1 MNKFEV
7 RNMDLY
13 YGSFH
18 ALKNINIDIPEKE
31 ITAFIGPSGCGKSTF
46 LKSLNRMNDLVEGCR
61 ISGDIKLD
69 GEDIYKDK
77 MDVNVL
83 RKRVGMVFQ
92 KPNPFPMS
100 IYDNIAYGP
109 RTHGIQEQGA
119 AGRDCGK
126 VPARRG
132 HLGRGQGPAE
142 QERLGL
148 SGGQQQRLC
157 IARALAVEPE
167 VLLMDEPTSALDPIS
182 TSKIEE
188 LAMELK
194 EQYTI
199 VIVTHNMQQAARIA
213 TRRRFSC
220 WASWWRW
227 ARRSECSPR
236 PRISAPRIT
245 SRAASAKEVRQ
256 MGTSVRKMYD
266 AELLQLDTML
276 ARMGHA
282 AGGAI
287 ESAMTAL
294 RTGDTE
300 LARSVIARDSEIDS
314 AEHEIEH
321 RCLTLFLR
329 QQPVAG
335 DLRKVSTALKMV
347 TDIERIADQASDIAE
362 ITLHLHPDGAR
373 TVGVLDDLYAMG
385 DIALH
390 MVKDAIAAYVQ
401 VDLSTAAQVI
411 ARDDD
416 CDAMFSRI
424 SKEIA
429 AYIAAHPGD
438 AETALDL
445 FMIDK
450 YLERLGDHA
459 VNIAEWVEFLKTGV
473 HKSRK
478 IV

>member
-1 MNKFEV
+1 
-7 RNMDLY
+7 
-13 YGSFH
+13 
-18 ALKNINIDIPEKE
+18 
-31 ITAFIGPSGCGKSTF
+31 
-46 LKSLNRMNDLVEGCR
+46 
-61 ISGDIKLD
+61 
-69 GEDIYKDK
+69 
-77 MDVNVL
+77 
-83 RKRVGMVFQ
+83 
-92 KPNPFPMS
+92 
-100 IYDNIAYGP
+100 
-109 RTHGIQEQGA
+109 
-119 AGRDCGK
+119 
-126 VPARRG
+126 
-132 HLGRGQGPAE
+132 
-142 QERLGL
+142 
-148 SGGQQQRLC
+148 
-157 IARALAVEPE
+157 
-167 VLLMDEPTSALDPIS
+167 
-182 TSKIEE
+182 
-188 LAMELK
+188 
-194 EQYTI
+194 
-199 VIVTHNMQQAARIA
+199 
-213 TRRRFSC
+213 
-220 WASWWRW
+220 
-227 ARRSECSPR
+227 
-236 PRISAPRIT
+236 
-245 SRAASAKEVRQ
+245 

-300 LARSVIARDSEIDS
+300 LARELDA